1 MKIKSIVK
9 YNIGSLKKSILIYYC
24 VFIAICA
31 LSTIFAY
38 KFNGTISS
46 SGIELSSAIFI
57 FVVGLNV
64 FKENFYFIKANN
76 LSRKSY
82 FYGTVLSM
90 VPISIGMSFI
100 DLILNR
106 IYNIFVNCPTNYDM
120 IYTDYV
126 NIWNYA
132 NNGWV
137 QSNSLETL
145 FNTFLFQVSVY
156 LMVFLLWFLITM
168 LYYKCNKLMKT
179 VISIIPILLI
189 IVFNMI
195 FNMMVLSFP
204 YLLGK
209 ISEALFYILGIL
221 PRNVYMTISTFS
233 ITSVALAAVAYLLIR
248 KMTIKQK
255 DRRNIKENAFSCLF
269 HNTTEEI

>member
-156 LMVFLLWFLITM
+156 LMVFLLGFVITM

-189 IVFNMI
+189 IVFNVI
-195 FNMMVLSFP
+195 FNMMVLNFP

-209 ISEALFYILGIL
+209 IPKI
-221 PRNVYMTISTFS
+221 
-233 ITSVALAAVAYLLIR
+233 
-248 KMTIKQK
+248 
-255 DRRNIKENAFSCLF
+255 
-269 HNTTEEI
+269 

>member
-132 NNGWV
+132 NNGLV

-156 LMVFLLWFLITM
+156 LMVFLLGFVITM

-189 IVFNMI
+189 IVFNVI
-195 FNMMVLSFP
+195 FNMMVSNFP

-233 ITSVALAAVAYLLIR
+233 ITSVVLAAVAYLLIR

-255 DRRNIKENAFSCLF
+255 
-269 HNTTEEI
+269 